1 MDLMLL
7 LIGVCI
13 AGSVALAASYS
24 YERVMVPRRT
34 ISARLAPAPTNAG
47 LALRSGLRTTSRS
60 RLPFVDKLP
69 ISPEARERMRIELQ
83 RGGDPLSVNEYQG
96 LQTGLALGLGFVGV
110 VLMSAVDGLPVW
122 FGLALTVGL
131 MLLGWRLPKTFLN
144 RAKSRRQNQIA
155 DQLPGALTAMAKSL
169 RAGTGLLQALAYAA
183 SETPAPLGAELQQT
197 MRDLQL
203 GADPGLTFTALSERV
218 GNPDLDIAVTA
229 ILIQRN
235 VGGNL
240 SEILVNVTKTIRERV
255 KIQTEIRVLT
265 ARHRLQGN
273 LVAGLPVV
281 VAVAF
286 ILMNPETGSL
296 LYETTAGRVSLS
308 AAFAF
313 ELFGLWLIRRLG
325 KIEY

>member
-1 MDLMLL
+1 MDVMLL

-24 YERVMVPRRT
+24 YERVVGPRRT
-34 ISARLAPAPTNAG
+34 ISARLAPAHVATGIVP
-47 LALRSGLRTTSRS
+47 RSGLRAGARS
-60 RLPFVDKLP
+60 RLPFVDRLP

-83 RGGDPLSVNEYQG
+83 RAGDPLSVNEYQG

-110 VLMSAVDGLPVW
+110 VLMSVFDGMPVW
-122 FGLALTVGL
+122 FGLLL
-131 MLLGWRLPKTFLN
+131 MLGFMLIGWRLPRTFLN

-203 GADPGLTFTALSERV
+203 GADPGMTFAALSERV

-240 SEILVNVTKTIRERV
+240 SEILANVTRTIRERV
-255 KIQTEIRVLT
+255 KIQAEIRVLT

-273 LVAGLPVV
+273 IVAALPVA

-296 LYETTAGRVSLS
+296 LYETNVGRIALS

-313 ELFGLWLIRRLG
+313 ELFGLWMIRRLG
-325 KIEY
+325 VIEY

>member
-7 LIGVCI
+7 VIGVCI

-24 YERVMVPRRT
+24 YERVVVPRRM
-34 ISARLAPAPTNAG
+34 IDARLAPAPVNAG
-47 LALRSGLRTTSRS
+47 VALRSGLRTTSRS

-83 RGGDPLSVNEYQG
+83 RAGDPLSVNEYQG
-96 LQTGLALGLGFVGV
+96 IQTGLALGLGFAGV
-110 VLMSAVDGLPVW
+110 VLMSVFDGMPAW
-122 FGLALTVGL
+122 FGLALTAGL
-131 MLLGWRLPKTFLN
+131 MLLGWRLPRTFLN

-169 RAGTGLLQALAYAA
+169 RAGTGMLQALAYAA
-183 SETPAPLGAELQQT
+183 SETSAPLGSELQHT

-203 GADPGLTFTALSERV
+203 GADPGMTFAALSERV

-240 SEILVNVTKTIRERV
+240 SEILNNVTKTIRERV

-281 VAVAF
+281 VAIAF

>member
-24 YERVMVPRRT
+24 YERVLVPRRT

-47 LALRSGLRTTSRS
+47 VPLRSGLRAGSRS
-60 RLPFVDKLP
+60 RLPLVDKLP

-83 RGGDPLSVNEYQG
+83 RAGDPLSVNEYQG

-110 VLMSAVDGLPVW
+110 VLMTVVDGMPIW
-122 FGLALTVGL
+122 FGLVLMVVL
-131 MLLGWRLPKTFLN
+131 MLVGWYLPRMYLN
-144 RAKSRRQNQIA
+144 RVKSRRQNQIA
-155 DQLPGALTAMAKSL
+155 EQLPGALTAMAKSL
-169 RAGTGLLQALAYAA
+169 RAGTGMLQALAYAA
-183 SETPAPLGAELQQT
+183 SETPAPLGAELQHT

-203 GADPGLTFTALSERV
+203 GADPGITFSALSERV

-240 SEILVNVTKTIRERV
+240 SEILNNVTKTIRERV

-265 ARHRLQGN
+265 ARHKLQGN
-273 LVAGLPVV
+273 LVAVLPVG
-281 VAVAF
+281 VAIFF

-296 LYETTAGRVSLS
+296 LYDSTAGRIALG
-308 AAFAF
+308 AGLAL
-313 ELFGLWLIRRLG
+313 ELLGLWLIRRLG